1 MKRFVACFALVLL
14 ARPVVAQAR
23 LVLLGDVVLPMPIGW
38 SLVDTAQGFPYL
50 IVSDDGTAELTIHR
64 STITGDDIISNN
76 DEFRISVDSVIAG
89 VVMGLPEVHMV
100 SNTGLR
106 DGPWAS
112 FALEFEAWDEEA
124 LSDLHHRLTG
134 VLYLHPDGYQLLFT
148 LWARALPVVWPV
160 FSDDLLLMQDGFV
173 YTGPAEDS
181 AFGSPTQESNLLFLL
196 LPLMIIAFVQTLR
209 RSVRRK
215 RMARAT

>member
-1 MKRFVACFALVLL
+1 MKRLLVLL
-14 ARPVVAQAR
+14 ALIMLVRPAVAQTR
-23 LVLLGDVVLPMPIGW
+23 LVLLGDVVLPMPTGW
-38 SLVDTAQGFPYL
+38 SLVDTTQGFPYL
-50 IVSDDGTAELTIHR
+50 IVSDDGAAELTVHR

-76 DEFRISVDSVIAG
+76 DDFRASVDSVIAG
-89 VVMGLPEVHMV
+89 VVMELPEVHMV

-106 DGPWAS
+106 DGPWAF

-134 VLYLHPDGYQLLFT
+134 VLYFHPDGHQVLFT

-160 FSDDLLLMQDGFV
+160 YSDDLLLMQDGFV
-173 YTGPAEDS
+173 YTGPAEDD

-196 LPLMIIAFVQTLR
+196 LPLIVIAFVQTLR

-215 RMARAT
+215 RVA